1 MARKERKKISLD
13 PRNVFFGWWMSL
25 AGGILCL
32 WGYAYHAY
40 GFSALF
46 KPISEELGI
55 SRFATSIAASIT
67 RFEGGIEAPL
77 VGYLADRFGPK
88 ILVLIGV
95 FLVGLGLVLM
105 NFINSVWT
113 FYLVW
118 SVICSTGINISLG
131 MPLGVA
137 ITNWFIRKRGT
148 AMSIRQVF
156 SGLSGVIGL
165 PIVAWLIANYGWRT
179 ACLVGGLIMWSGGL
193 PLAWFFIKSRR
204 PEHYGLLPDG
214 GVIEAEKIEDA
225 ERAANEYAAE
235 AGEID
240 FTTRQAIRTKAFWL
254 MIAAYSLHAALYPVM
269 NIHCIPFLT
278 DRGMDPMTAA
288 ATMSLFVTASIP
300 ARFLGG
306 VVVDRVKTNH
316 IRLLMGGAY
325 LMQCIGVT
333 LFLFNQ
339 QSMAMLY
346 TFFILYGFGMGASM
360 PMAMVMR
367 ARYFGRKNFG
377 TIAGISQGMIMPV
390 SIMGPIAGG
399 LIYDMTGSYIL
410 AFVLFAIT
418 LGISSVVM
426 ASIKPPK
433 PPREMDLPS
442 PA

>member
-1 MARKERKKISLD
+1 MVRLMGKKISLD

-32 WGYAYHAY
+32 WGFAYHAY

-46 KPISEELGI
+46 KPISQELGI
-55 SRFATSIAASIT
+55 SRFATSVAASIT
-67 RFEGGIEAPL
+67 RFEGGIEAPV

-88 ILVLIGV
+88 ILIFIGV
-95 FLVGLGLVLM
+95 FLAGLGLVLM

-113 FYLVW
+113 FYLAW
-118 SVICSTGINISLG
+118 SVVCSTGMNISLG

-156 SGLSGVIGL
+156 SGLSGVVGL
-165 PIVAWLIANYGWRT
+165 PIVAWLISAYGWRT
-179 ACLVGGLIMWSGGL
+179 ACLVGGLVMWIVGL
-193 PLAWFFIKSRR
+193 PLVWFFIKSRR
-204 PEHYGLLPDG
+204 PEYYGMLPDG
-214 GVIEAEKIEDA
+214 GTIDTDETIDA
-225 ERAANEYAAE
+225 EQAADEYAAE
-235 AGEID
+235 AGEIN
-240 FTTRQAIRTKAFWL
+240 FTTKQAMRTKTFWL

-278 DRGMDPMTAA
+278 DRGMDPIAAA
-288 ATMSLFVTASIP
+288 ATMSVYVTASIP

-306 VVVDRVKTNH
+306 VVVDRVQTNH
-316 IRLLMGGAY
+316 IRLLLGSAY
-325 LMQCIGVT
+325 LMQCTGVT

-339 QSMAMLY
+339 QSMLMLY
-346 TFFILYGFGMGASM
+346 TFFVLYGFGMGASM

-367 ARYFGRKNFG
+367 ARYFGRKHFG
-377 TIAGISQGMIMPV
+377 AIAGISQGMMMPV
-390 SIMGPIAGG
+390 SAMGPIAGG
-399 LIYDMTGSYIL
+399 LIYDMTGSYIM

-418 LGISSVVM
+418 LGISAALM

-433 PPREMDLPS
+433 PPREMALP
-442 PA
+442 ATN